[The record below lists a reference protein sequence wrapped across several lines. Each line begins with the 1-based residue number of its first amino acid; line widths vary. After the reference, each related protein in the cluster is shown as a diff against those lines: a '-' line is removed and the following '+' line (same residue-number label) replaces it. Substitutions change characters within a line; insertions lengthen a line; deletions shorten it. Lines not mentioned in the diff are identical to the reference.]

1 MPTPQRVTRADG
13 ADVHPLPSPST
24 STGRPRAR
32 MLVVEDHD
40 DTRETL
46 AVLLSTEG
54 YEIAVAADGESG
66 LASARAAR
74 PDVAII
80 DIFLPGKDGV
90 AVIEELRRDLPDVT
104 VIAVSADTSIDR
116 HGALIRARAAGA
128 HHTLRKP
135 LEPWVLLSTLTS
147 VVAAIPE
154 HRRAS

>member
-1 MPTPQRVTRADG
+1 
-13 ADVHPLPSPST
+13 
-24 STGRPRAR
+24 

-40 DTRETL
+40 DTREAL
-46 AVLLSTEG
+46 AVLLRTEG

-66 LASARAAR
+66 LASARTSR

-90 AVIEELRRDLPDVT
+90 AVIEELRRDLPDVM

-135 LEPWVLLSTLTS
+135 LEPWVLLSTLSS